1 MGPALCLSV
10 KGLLK
15 TSVGLV
21 HLSPMLNEEPYLEEI
36 KRMEWEGGIIYEP
49 PTPAKPT
56 EDLLIFQVVIQW
68 FKGLIK

>member
-1 MGPALCLSV
+1 
-10 KGLLK
+10 
-15 TSVGLV
+15 
-21 HLSPMLNEEPYLEEI
+21 MLNEEPYLEEI

-56 EDLLIFQVVIQW
+56 EDLLIFSVVIQW